1 LREGLLAGVSVLVA
15 GAGEERAHGA
25 LAPAVLDACGA
36 LGARIASCEIL
47 TEEDHQ
53 PVDEDELAQVFVD
66 ALGEDCVLDLM
77 AVDAAGVFAAAQ
89 ASGPDEQ
96 AALRVCMQASWAATH
111 AAANVAFLKRE
122 PPAGR
127 IVYLAPHARAGAQA
141 RAVGAGLENL
151 ARTLS
156 IEWARHQITTVAILA
171 GARQAMEGAAS
182 LAREAAAL
190 TAYLASPAGAYFS
203 GCALELGG

>member
-1 LREGLLAGVSVLVA
+1 LLVGVSVLVA
-15 GAGEERAHGA
+15 GAGEERGHGA

-36 LGARIASCEIL
+36 LGAQIASCEIL
-47 TEEDHQ
+47 TEGDHQ
-53 PVDEDELAQVFVD
+53 PVEEEKLAQVFAG
-66 ALGEDCVLDLM
+66 ALGEEPALDLL

-89 ASGPDEQ
+89 AHEEDEQ
-96 AALRVCMQASWAATH
+96 AALGVCMAACWGATR
-111 AAANVAFLKRE
+111 AAANVGFLARE

-127 IVYLAPHARAGAQA
+127 IVYLAPHARAGSLAP
-141 RAVGAGLENL
+141 AVGAGLENL

-156 IEWARHQITTVAILA
+156 IEWARHQITPVAILPGA
-171 GARQAMEGAAS
+171 GQATEGAAS